1 MTSEEITQ
9 TLRDDLVQT
18 IYTLQD
24 KFLNFELGDEQVDV
38 LVSIFAFLHKKGF
51 DELVLSG
58 PGGSGKSAITKLI
71 VLYLEKQYI
80 PYILATPT
88 NKACGVLHNYTE
100 RDVVTLHKLL
110 TLKPTIDIINLDFK
124 DLQWNADSISS
135 GIPLNGVLIID
146 ECSMINSDL
155 YEFIKERAKIKQC
168 KVIYTGDDK
177 QLYPV
182 KEKELSKPFQCN
194 HQYYLSKVY
203 RQQENNPLLD
213 ILNTLRDHSIKQ
225 FYEIRSPEG
234 NLVIFHHWRKFVSS
248 ASHLFKKSVD
258 LGNPGIV
265 KLLAYTNK
273 RVEAFNHILRD
284 SIFQN
289 ESEYNVGEI
298 LMGYDTCSYKDKRV
312 FKSMEFEIINSA
324 EYIVTNIV
332 PGHCQLG
339 YITYKGYYLTLRP
352 INTEYSEDEI
362 FIISRDTNEK
372 DLTALAAYIELMR
385 LDAIQARSKIAASK
399 LWKEY
404 FRVMESFT
412 TPVDLVYGNRTV
424 RKKTLDYGYCLS
436 VHKSQGSNYDNILID
451 MGNLFTCKNKEEL
464 RQLQYV
470 ALSRTRNNIS
480 MLI

>member
-1 MTSEEITQ
+1 
-9 TLRDDLVQT
+9 
-18 IYTLQD
+18 
-24 KFLNFELGDEQVDV
+24 
-38 LVSIFAFLHKKGF
+38 
-51 DELVLSG
+51 
-58 PGGSGKSAITKLI
+58 
-71 VLYLEKQYI
+71 
-80 PYILATPT
+80 
-88 NKACGVLHNYTE
+88 
-100 RDVVTLHKLL
+100 
-110 TLKPTIDIINLDFK
+110 
-124 DLQWNADSISS
+124 
-135 GIPLNGVLIID
+135 
-146 ECSMINSDL
+146 MINSDL
-155 YEFIKERAKIKQC
+155 YEFIKEKAKIRQC

-182 KEKELSKPFQCN
+182 KEKKLSKPFQCN

-273 RVEAFNHILRD
+273 RVEAFNYILRD
-284 SIFQN
+284 AIFQN